1 MIYYISNAFKDIM
14 EPLTKNDE
22 LNEEI
27 KFNLCKNYHGLP
39 LNKNELI
46 SKMYENYTQFSSRKM
61 DKMRENLFV
70 LFPVQL
76 ESRLNFFGI
85 YSDENTKNAL
95 DRIKDK

>member
-46 SKMYENYTQFSSRKM
+46 SKMYENYT
-61 DKMRENLFV
+61 
-70 LFPVQL
+70 
-76 ESRLNFFGI
+76 
-85 YSDENTKNAL
+85 
-95 DRIKDK
+95 